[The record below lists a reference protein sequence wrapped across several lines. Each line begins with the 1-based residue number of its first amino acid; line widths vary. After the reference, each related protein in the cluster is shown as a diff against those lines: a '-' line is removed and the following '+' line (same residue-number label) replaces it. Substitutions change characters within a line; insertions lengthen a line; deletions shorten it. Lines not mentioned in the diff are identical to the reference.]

1 MLIEEFVLE
10 FVQKI
15 NEPNL
20 NRLSSSVISSSS
32 TRVRNKIKQTKFKS
46 SILASM
52 TGLII
57 SLEKF
62 LQQLCCTRLLVG
74 REVLM
79 LFKEWTQIF
88 SELD

>member
-1 MLIEEFVLE
+1 VLE

-20 NRLSSSVISSSS
+20 NRLSSLVISSSS
-32 TRVRNKIKQTKFKS
+32 TRVRNKIKRTKFKS
-46 SILASM
+46 SILAAM
-52 TGLII
+52 TGLSI

-74 REVLM
+74 REVLT

-88 SELD
+88 SELG